1 LVEVRISWVRKRC
14 HTGTTVGEETSSGE
28 TKGRGVNRAFA
39 EDRRRQLLIYMTP
52 EAIKDLKRAAL
63 DEGRP
68 AYVLGEGAIVDFLK
82 RRKRKK

>member
-1 LVEVRISWVRKRC
+1 
-14 HTGTTVGEETSSGE
+14 
-28 TKGRGVNRAFA
+28 
-39 EDRRRQLLIYMTP
+39 MTP